1 MIMTL
6 SQFPIRTTSV
16 ATHFL
21 HTMIVMSI
29 EVAIQQMF
37 QHLAH
42 LIYGAVRI
50 LVMNMTHLSGQWLL
64 ETTFVKIEF

>member
-1 MIMTL
+1 MTL
-6 SQFPIRTTSV
+6 LQFLIRTTSV
-16 ATHFL
+16 AINFL

-29 EVAIQQMF
+29 EVAIQPMF